1 MTTMAQSYPASG
13 PVMETFDV
21 IVVGAGIVGLATAWR
36 ARKAGARVLVL
47 DKGATAYEASSRAT
61 GFLSLRGETPGE
73 SRLAQVAETLWDSL
87 DDDLGY
93 PTEWSQK
100 GRLWAAITPRE
111 LEDLKESFKSFQS
124 TGINFEFIDGKSC
137 RELVPALTSDT
148 LAGIYTDRA
157 GHANPQRT
165 SQAFGWAFQDLGG
178 EIREYAP
185 VLEILTDGGR
195 VKGVRTPQGDIHAG
209 AVVLCAAGHNAR
221 LLEPL
226 GLDFPVAPVRLEAF
240 VTAPVPPLFKEA
252 IVAHGLAIR
261 QTKRGNIHV
270 NGGPHEWIDAEV
282 ANDVPK
288 PTTPLVRNIARRLFE
303 VFPTLRNTQ
312 MLRSW
317 AGVIDVTPDQITL
330 IHPFDTPAGLVAVSS
345 AGHGFGMSPA
355 LGVALSD
362 LALNGKTDL
371 PIDDLTLA
379 RFKTLPK
386 DWRRLWKWQPG
397 SYNT

>member
-1 MTTMAQSYPASG
+1 
-13 PVMETFDV
+13 MERFDI

-36 ARKAGARVLVL
+36 ARRAGARVLVL

-93 PTEWSQK
+93 PTEWTQK

-111 LEDLKESFKSFQS
+111 YEELKASYQSFRT
-124 TGINFEFIDGKSC
+124 TGIDFEFIDAKAC
-137 RELVPALTSDT
+137 RELLPALTPDT
-148 LAGIYTDRA
+148 LGGIYTDRS

-178 EIREYAP
+178 EIREYTP

-195 VKGVRTPQGDIHAG
+195 IKGLRTPQGEIHAG
-209 AVVLCAAGHNAR
+209 AVVLCAAAHNAR
-221 LLEPL
+221 LLEPI
-226 GLDFPVAPVRLEAF
+226 GIDFPVAPVRLEAF
-240 VTAPVPPLFKEA
+240 VTAPVPPLFEQA
-252 IVAHGLAIR
+252 VVGHGLAIR
-261 QTKRGNIHV
+261 QTRRGNIHV
-270 NGGPHEWIDAEV
+270 NGGPHEWLGAEV
-282 ANDVPK
+282 ANDMAR
-288 PTTPLVRNIARRLFE
+288 PTTPIVRNIARRLFE
-303 VFPTLRNTQ
+303 VFPTLQNAQ

-330 IHPFDTPAGLVAVSS
+330 IHPFDSPAGLVAVSS
-345 AGHGFGMSPA
+345 AGHGFGMAPA
-355 LGVALSD
+355 LGLALSD
-362 LALNGKTDL
+362 LALHGKTDL
-371 PIDDLTLA
+371 PIGDLTLE
-379 RFKTLPK
+379 RFRRLPK
-386 DWRRLWKWQPG
+386 DWRRVWNWLPG

>member
-1 MTTMAQSYPASG
+1 
-13 PVMETFDV
+13 MERFDI

-36 ARKAGARVLVL
+36 ARRAGARVLVL

-93 PTEWSQK
+93 PTEWTQK

-111 LEDLKESFKSFQS
+111 YEELKASYQSFRT
-124 TGINFEFIDGKSC
+124 TGIDFEFIDAKAC
-137 RELVPALTSDT
+137 RELLPALTPDT
-148 LAGIYTDRA
+148 LGGIYTDRS

-178 EIREYAP
+178 EIREYTP

-195 VKGVRTPQGDIHAG
+195 IKGLRTPQGEIHAG
-209 AVVLCAAGHNAR
+209 AVVLCAAAHNAR
-221 LLEPL
+221 LLEPI
-226 GLDFPVAPVRLEAF
+226 GIDFPVAPVRLEAF
-240 VTAPVPPLFKEA
+240 VTAPVPPLFEQA
-252 IVAHGLAIR
+252 VVGHGLAIR
-261 QTKRGNIHV
+261 QTRRGNIHV
-270 NGGPHEWIDAEV
+270 NGGPHEWLGAEV
-282 ANDVPK
+282 ANDMAK
-288 PTTPLVRNIARRLFE
+288 PTTPIVRNIARRLFE
-303 VFPTLRNTQ
+303 VFPTLQNAQ

-330 IHPFDTPAGLVAVSS
+330 IHPFDSPAGLVAVSS
-345 AGHGFGMSPA
+345 AGHGFGMAPA
-355 LGVALSD
+355 LGLALSD
-362 LALNGKTDL
+362 LALHGKTDL
-371 PIDDLTLA
+371 PIGDLTLE
-379 RFKTLPK
+379 RFRRLPK
-386 DWRRLWKWQPG
+386 DWRRVWNWLPG